1 MSGQEFCLSATA
13 YIPFFYN
20 PNSAIRY
27 REMLLFLLIGLSLA
41 LAGVAGLQFMYLFYL
56 DRLDKERKKRLHELE
71 RRCTNLKN
79 RLSRA
84 EDKIA
89 EQNEMLEALSLKTG
103 REEEAWADV
112 IEEN

>member
-1 MSGQEFCLSATA
+1 
-13 YIPFFYN
+13 
-20 PNSAIRY
+20 
-27 REMLLFLLIGLSLA
+27 MLLFLLIGLSLA

-71 RRCTNLKN
+71 RRCANLTN

-84 EDKIA
+84 DDRIA
-89 EQNEMLEALSLKTG
+89 KQNEMLEALNLKTG
-103 REEEAWADV
+103 RDEEAWADL